1 MNPQAGY
8 NQPYQGGYQN
18 YGGPPPPAGQ
28 NRGYGGPVPGQPP
41 QQNAYMNG
49 PPSLGPPG
57 PKPSQGGYGAPP
69 SQKGPTGGYAQGGGD
84 MQNGFSHSGQT
95 YGAPPQQQQYGRGP
109 PPPGQQQ
116 YQQGPPG
123 PPMSSVQSGP
133 QGPPMSGIQTGPPM
147 SSVQSGRPGPPPMS
161 SGQTQMVNQMQT
173 MSLSQQRPGPPGAT
187 MGAPPPSNMPPSS
200 YGQPQ
205 GPPGSSAPPSS
216 MSMGPPS
223 SMSMGPPQMGP
234 PGPMYSSAG
243 YAPPSSQQGMV
254 GMQKS
259 TESKPKPN
267 YTGAPGYQGQYGPP
281 PSSPGGFGQ
290 PPPPGP
296 GGMGGYQGQPVAQPP
311 QQRRLDPDQIPSPAK
326 LDPDLIPSRIQVI
339 EDDRTSRGGQ
349 QFATNTRGLM
359 PPLVTTDFL
368 TIDQGNCNPAFMRA
382 SMYNIPCTADMYKQC
397 NVPMSLVIKPF
408 AELKPQEAQLCLVDH
423 GAAGPVRC
431 NRCKAYMC
439 PFMQFVEGGRRF
451 MCSFCS
457 CVTDVPD
464 TYFAHLDH
472 TGRRIDVYQR
482 PELACGSYEF
492 VATLDYCKQRAVPA
506 QSAPQSAEGAAE
518 SDVNNQPPSPPAFIF
533 MIEASYNSVK
543 NGMLPLLAK
552 HLKGLLDTLPRE
564 AGQEESSIRVGF
576 VTFNKVLH
584 FYNVKGTLAQPQML
598 VVSDVADVFLPL
610 LDGFLVTVQEARA
623 VIDSLLEQIPQM
635 FSDTRETEICLGPVV
650 QAGLEALKAADC
662 AGKLFVF
669 QTSLPLAEA
678 PGKLKNR
685 DDRKL
690 LGTDKEKTLFQ
701 PQTSFYQTLG
711 KECVAQGCCVDIF
724 LFPNQYVD
732 VATVSEVCKLTGGQL
747 YKYNFFTLEQTAQH
761 HNPMEAVNDGER
773 FIQDLTQDIQR
784 PIVFDAIMRVRT
796 STGFRPV
803 DFLGNFYMSNT
814 TDVELAAMDCD
825 KAVAVDFKH
834 DDKLSEELG
843 AYIQCAVLYTSVS
856 GQRRLR
862 VHNLSLNCCSTMADL
877 YKSCE
882 MDAIMNILSKQAVRS
897 VVNSTPKAIREQ
909 LMAQCANILATYRKN
924 CASPSSAGQLILP
937 ECMKLLPLYVNCVL
951 KSDALQGG
959 AETSTDDRAWLMHLL
974 NSMDIN
980 SSGAFFY
987 PRLLPLHNLSP
998 DKDDVPAA
1006 IRCSIERLKDNG
1018 VYLLENGVSMF
1029 MWIGM
1034 NVDPEWIQSVFGVQS
1049 VAQIDIDS
1057 GTLLS
1062 LDNPLSARVRNLV
1075 QQIRSQRSRF
1085 MKLTIVRQRDKL
1097 EPWFQHFLVEDKGL
1111 YGGASY
1117 VDFLCHMHKEIRNLL
1132 S

>member
-1 MNPQAGY
+1 
-8 NQPYQGGYQN
+8 
-18 YGGPPPPAGQ
+18 
-28 NRGYGGPVPGQPP
+28 
-41 QQNAYMNG
+41 
-49 PPSLGPPG
+49 
-57 PKPSQGGYGAPP
+57 
-69 SQKGPTGGYAQGGGD
+69 
-84 MQNGFSHSGQT
+84 
-95 YGAPPQQQQYGRGP
+95 
-109 PPPGQQQ
+109 
-116 YQQGPPG
+116 
-123 PPMSSVQSGP
+123 
-133 QGPPMSGIQTGPPM
+133 
-147 SSVQSGRPGPPPMS
+147 
-161 SGQTQMVNQMQT
+161 
-173 MSLSQQRPGPPGAT
+173 
-187 MGAPPPSNMPPSS
+187 
-200 YGQPQ
+200 
-205 GPPGSSAPPSS
+205 
-216 MSMGPPS
+216 
-223 SMSMGPPQMGP
+223 
-234 PGPMYSSAG
+234 
-243 YAPPSSQQGMV
+243 
-254 GMQKS
+254 
-259 TESKPKPN
+259 
-267 YTGAPGYQGQYGPP
+267 
-281 PSSPGGFGQ
+281 
-290 PPPPGP
+290 
-296 GGMGGYQGQPVAQPP
+296 
-311 QQRRLDPDQIPSPAK
+311 
-326 LDPDLIPSRIQVI
+326 
-339 EDDRTSRGGQ
+339 
-349 QFATNTRGLM
+349 
-359 PPLVTTDFL
+359 
-368 TIDQGNCNPAFMRA
+368 
-382 SMYNIPCTADMYKQC
+382 
-397 NVPMSLVIKPF
+397 
-408 AELKPQEAQLCLVDH
+408 
-423 GAAGPVRC
+423 
-431 NRCKAYMC
+431 
-439 PFMQFVEGGRRF
+439 
-451 MCSFCS
+451 
-457 CVTDVPD
+457 
-464 TYFAHLDH
+464 
-472 TGRRIDVYQR
+472 
-482 PELACGSYEF
+482 
-492 VATLDYCKQRAVPA
+492 
-506 QSAPQSAEGAAE
+506 
-518 SDVNNQPPSPPAFIF
+518 
-533 MIEASYNSVK
+533 
-543 NGMLPLLAK
+543 
-552 HLKGLLDTLPRE
+552 
-564 AGQEESSIRVGF
+564 
-576 VTFNKVLH
+576 
-584 FYNVKGTLAQPQML
+584 ML

-747 YKYNFFTLEQTAQH
+747 YKYNFFT
-761 HNPMEAVNDGER
+761 AVNDGER

-987 PRLLPLHNLSP
+987 PRLLPLVISCCCLF
-998 DKDDVPAA
+998 V
-1006 IRCSIERLKDNG
+1006 CLF
-1018 VYLLENGVSMF
+1018 VY
-1029 MWIGM
+1029 
-1034 NVDPEWIQSVFGVQS
+1034 VFPPPCPQ
-1049 VAQIDIDS
+1049 

>member
-1 MNPQAGY
+1 MNPQTGY
-8 NQPYQGGYQN
+8 NPPYQGGYQN
-18 YGGPPPPAGQ
+18 YGGPPPPGGQ

-41 QQNAYMNG
+41 PQNAYMNG

-57 PKPSQGGYGAPP
+57 AKPSQGGYGAPP
-69 SQKGPTGGYAQGGGD
+69 SQKGPSGGYGQGGGD
-84 MQNGFSHSGQT
+84 MQNGFSHGGQA
-95 YGAPPQQQQYGRGP
+95 YGGPPQQQQYSRGP
-109 PPPGQQQ
+109 PPPGPPQQ
-116 YQQGPPG
+116 YQPGPPG
-123 PPMSSVQSGP
+123 PPMSNVQTGPPGPPMSGVQSGSPMSSVQSGP
-133 QGPPMSGIQTGPPM
+133 PMS
-147 SSVQSGRPGPPPMS
+147 RPPPS
-161 SGQTQMVNQMQT
+161 SQMQMVNQMQT
-173 MSLSQQRPGPPGAT
+173 MSLSQQRTGPPAPG
-187 MGAPPPSNMPPSS
+187 MGAPPPSSMPPSS
-200 YGQPQ
+200 Y

-223 SMSMGPPQMGP
+223 SMPPQMGP
-234 PGPMYSSAG
+234 PGPGMYSSAG
-243 YAPPSSQQGMV
+243 YAPPASQPGMV
-254 GMQKS
+254 GMQKQS
-259 TESKPKPN
+259 TDKNKPN
-267 YTGAPGYQGQYGPP
+267 YSGAPGFQGGYGPP
-281 PSSPGGFGQ
+281 PTSQGGYGQ
-290 PPPPGP
+290 PPGP

-311 QQRRLDPDQIPSPAK
+311 QQRRLDPDQIPSPAR

-382 SMYNIPCTADMYKQC
+382 TMYNIPCTADMYKQC
-397 NVPMSLVIKPF
+397 SVPMSLVIKPF
-408 AELKPQEAQLCLVDH
+408 AQLKPQEAQLCVVDH
-423 GAAGPVRC
+423 GTAGPVRC

-492 VATLDYCKQRAVPA
+492 IATLDYCK
-506 QSAPQSAEGAAE
+506 
-518 SDVNNQPPSPPAFIF
+518 NNQPPNPPAFIF

-543 NGMLPLLAK
+543 NGMLPLLTK

-564 AGQEESSIRVGF
+564 DGQDESSIRVGF

-711 KECVAQGCCVDIF
+711 KDCVAQGCCVDIF

-747 YKYNFFTLEQTAQH
+747 YKYNFFTTEQTGQH

-796 STGFRPV
+796 STGFRPT

-843 AYIQCAVLYTSVS
+843 AYVQCAVLYTSVS

-974 NSMDIN
+974 SSMDIS

-998 DKDDVPAA
+998 DKDDVPTA

-1034 NVDPEWIQSVFGVQS
+1034 NVDAEWIQSVFGVQS

-1075 QQIRSQRSRF
+1075 QHIRSQRSRF

>member
-1 MNPQAGY
+1 MNPQTGY
-8 NQPYQGGYQN
+8 NPPYQGGYQN
-18 YGGPPPPAGQ
+18 YGGPPPPGGQ

-41 QQNAYMNG
+41 PQNAYMNG

-57 PKPSQGGYGAPP
+57 AKPSQGGYGAPP
-69 SQKGPTGGYAQGGGD
+69 SQKGPSGGYGQGGGD
-84 MQNGFSHSGQT
+84 MQNGFSHGGQA
-95 YGAPPQQQQYGRGP
+95 YGGPPQQQQYSRGP
-109 PPPGQQQ
+109 PPPGPPQQ
-116 YQQGPPG
+116 YQPGPPG
-123 PPMSSVQSGP
+123 PPMSNVQTGPPGPPMSGVQSGSPMSSVQSGP
-133 QGPPMSGIQTGPPM
+133 PMS
-147 SSVQSGRPGPPPMS
+147 RPPPS
-161 SGQTQMVNQMQT
+161 SQMQMVNQMQT
-173 MSLSQQRPGPPGAT
+173 MSLSQQRTGPPAPG
-187 MGAPPPSNMPPSS
+187 MGAPPPSSMPPSS
-200 YGQPQ
+200 Y

-223 SMSMGPPQMGP
+223 SMPPQMGP
-234 PGPMYSSAG
+234 PGPGMYSSAG
-243 YAPPSSQQGMV
+243 YAPPASQPGMV
-254 GMQKS
+254 GM
-259 TESKPKPN
+259 PN
-267 YTGAPGYQGQYGPP
+267 YSGAPGFQGGYGPP
-281 PSSPGGFGQ
+281 PTSQGGYGQ
-290 PPPPGP
+290 PPGP

-311 QQRRLDPDQIPSPAK
+311 QQRRLDPDQIPSPAR

-382 SMYNIPCTADMYKQC
+382 TMYNIPCTADMYKQC
-397 NVPMSLVIKPF
+397 SVPMSLVIKPF
-408 AELKPQEAQLCLVDH
+408 AQLKPQEAQLCVVDH
-423 GAAGPVRC
+423 GTAGPVRC

-492 VATLDYCKQRAVPA
+492 IATLDYCKQRSVPVQPVSQA
-506 QSAPQSAEGAAE
+506 GDGSAE
-518 SDVNNQPPSPPAFIF
+518 SDVNNQPPNPPAFIF

-543 NGMLPLLAK
+543 NGMLPLLTK

-564 AGQEESSIRVGF
+564 DGQDESSIRVGF

-711 KECVAQGCCVDIF
+711 KDCVAQGCCVDIF

-747 YKYNFFTLEQTAQH
+747 YKYNFFTTEQTGQH

-796 STGFRPV
+796 STGFRPT

-843 AYIQCAVLYTSVS
+843 AYVQCAVLYTSVS

-974 NSMDIN
+974 SSMDIS

-998 DKDDVPAA
+998 DKDDVPTA

-1034 NVDPEWIQSVFGVQS
+1034 NVDAEWIQSVFGVQS

-1057 GTLLS
+1057 PTLLDKEGTLLS

-1075 QQIRSQRSRF
+1075 QHIRSQRSRF

>member
-1 MNPQAGY
+1 MNPQTGY

-18 YGGPPPPAGQ
+18 YGGPPPPGGQ
-28 NRGYGGPVPGQPP
+28 SRGYGGPVPGQPP
-41 QQNAYMNG
+41 PQNAYMNG
-49 PPSLGPPG
+49 PPSLGPSG
-57 PKPSQGGYGAPP
+57 AKPPQGGYGAPP
-69 SQKGPTGGYAQGGGD
+69 SQKGPAGGYGQGGGD
-84 MQNGFSHSGQT
+84 MQNGFSHSGQA
-95 YGAPPQQQQYGRGP
+95 YGAAPQQQQYGRGP

-133 QGPPMSGIQTGPPM
+133 PGPPM
-147 SSVQSGRPGPPPMS
+147 SSVQSGPPMS
-161 SGQTQMVNQMQT
+161 RPPPSQAQMVTQMQT
-173 MSLSQQRPGPPGAT
+173 MSLSQQRPGPPGAG
-187 MGAPPPSNMPPSS
+187 MGAPPPSSMPPSS
-200 YGQPQ
+200 YGQPP

-223 SMSMGPPQMGP
+223 SMPPQMGP

-243 YAPPSSQQGMV
+243 YAPPASQQGVV
-254 GMQKS
+254 GMQKQS
-259 TESKPKPN
+259 AESKPKPN
-267 YTGAPGYQGQYGPP
+267 YAGTPGYQGQFGPP
-281 PSSPGGFGQ
+281 PSSPGAFGQ
-290 PPPPGP
+290 PPPPGA

-311 QQRRLDPDQIPSPAK
+311 QQRRLDPDQIPSP
-326 LDPDLIPSRIQVI
+326 IQVI

-368 TIDQGNCNPAFMRA
+368 TIDQGNCNPAYMRA
-382 SMYNIPCTADMYKQC
+382 TMYNIPTTADMYKQC

-408 AELKPQEAQLCLVDH
+408 TELKPQEAQLCIVDH

-492 VATLDYCKQRAVPA
+492 IATLDYCKQRAGPVQPVA
-506 QSAPQSAEGAAE
+506 QAGEGGTE

-701 PQTSFYQTLG
+701 PQTGFYQTLG

-732 VATVSEVCKLTGGQL
+732 VATISEVCKLTGGQL
-747 YKYNFFTLEQTAQH
+747 YKYNFFTTEQTTQH

-814 TDVELAAMDCD
+814 TDVELGAMDCD

-974 NSMDIN
+974 NSMDIS

-998 DKDDVPAA
+998 DKDDVPMA
-1006 IRCSIERLKDNG
+1006 IRCSIERMKDNG

-1034 NVDPEWIQSVFGVQS
+1034 NVDAEWIQSVFGVQS

-1057 GTLLS
+1057 PTLLDKEGTLLS

>member
-1 MNPQAGY
+1 MNPQTGY
-8 NQPYQGGYQN
+8 NPPYQGGYQN
-18 YGGPPPPAGQ
+18 YGGPPPPGGQ

-41 QQNAYMNG
+41 PQNAYMNG

-57 PKPSQGGYGAPP
+57 AKPSQGGYGAPP
-69 SQKGPTGGYAQGGGD
+69 SQKGPSGGYGQGGGD
-84 MQNGFSHSGQT
+84 MQNGFSHGGQA
-95 YGAPPQQQQYGRGP
+95 YGGPPQQQQYSRGP
-109 PPPGQQQ
+109 PPPGPPQQ
-116 YQQGPPG
+116 YQPGPPG
-123 PPMSSVQSGP
+123 PPMSNVQTGPPGPPMSGVQSGSPMSSVQSGP
-133 QGPPMSGIQTGPPM
+133 PMS
-147 SSVQSGRPGPPPMS
+147 RPPPS
-161 SGQTQMVNQMQT
+161 SQMQMVNQMQT
-173 MSLSQQRPGPPGAT
+173 MSLSQQRTGPPAPG
-187 MGAPPPSNMPPSS
+187 MGAPPPSSMPPSS
-200 YGQPQ
+200 Y

-223 SMSMGPPQMGP
+223 SMPPQMGP
-234 PGPMYSSAG
+234 PGPGMYSSAG
-243 YAPPSSQQGMV
+243 YAPPASQPGMV
-254 GMQKS
+254 GMQKQS
-259 TESKPKPN
+259 TDKNKPN
-267 YTGAPGYQGQYGPP
+267 YSGAPGFQGGYGPP
-281 PSSPGGFGQ
+281 PTSQGGYGQ
-290 PPPPGP
+290 PPGP

-311 QQRRLDPDQIPSPAK
+311 QQRRLDPDQIPSPAR

-382 SMYNIPCTADMYKQC
+382 TMYNIPCTADMYKQC
-397 NVPMSLVIKPF
+397 SVPMSLVIKPF
-408 AELKPQEAQLCLVDH
+408 AQLKPQEAQLCVVDH
-423 GAAGPVRC
+423 GTAGPVRC

-492 VATLDYCKQRAVPA
+492 IATLDYCKQRSVPVQPVSQA
-506 QSAPQSAEGAAE
+506 GDGSAE
-518 SDVNNQPPSPPAFIF
+518 SDVNNQPPNPPAFIF

-543 NGMLPLLAK
+543 NGMLPLLTK

-564 AGQEESSIRVGF
+564 DGQDESSIRVGF

-711 KECVAQGCCVDIF
+711 KDCVAQGCCVDIF

-747 YKYNFFTLEQTAQH
+747 YKYNFFTTEQTGQH

-796 STGFRPV
+796 STGFRPT

-843 AYIQCAVLYTSVS
+843 AYVQCAVLYTSVS

-974 NSMDIN
+974 SSMDIS

-998 DKDDVPAA
+998 DKDDVPTA

-1034 NVDPEWIQSVFGVQS
+1034 NVDAEWIQSVFGVQS

-1075 QQIRSQRSRF
+1075 QHIRSQRSRF

>member
-1 MNPQAGY
+1 MNPQTGY
-8 NQPYQGGYQN
+8 NPPYQGGYQN
-18 YGGPPPPAGQ
+18 YGGPPPPGGQ

-41 QQNAYMNG
+41 PQNAYMNG

-57 PKPSQGGYGAPP
+57 AKPSQGGYGAPP
-69 SQKGPTGGYAQGGGD
+69 SQKGPSGGYGQGGGD
-84 MQNGFSHSGQT
+84 MQNGFSHGGQA
-95 YGAPPQQQQYGRGP
+95 YGGPPQQQQYSRGP
-109 PPPGQQQ
+109 PPPGPPQQ
-116 YQQGPPG
+116 YQPGPPG
-123 PPMSSVQSGP
+123 PPMSNVQTGPPGPPMSGVQSGSPMSSVQSGP
-133 QGPPMSGIQTGPPM
+133 PMS
-147 SSVQSGRPGPPPMS
+147 RPPPS
-161 SGQTQMVNQMQT
+161 SQMQMVNQMQT
-173 MSLSQQRPGPPGAT
+173 MSLSQQRTGPPAPG
-187 MGAPPPSNMPPSS
+187 MGAPPPSSMPPSS
-200 YGQPQ
+200 Y

-223 SMSMGPPQMGP
+223 SMPPQMGP
-234 PGPMYSSAG
+234 PGPGMYSSAG
-243 YAPPSSQQGMV
+243 YAPPASQPGMV
-254 GMQKS
+254 GMQKQS
-259 TESKPKPN
+259 TDKNKPN
-267 YTGAPGYQGQYGPP
+267 YSGAPGFQGGYGPP
-281 PSSPGGFGQ
+281 PTSQGGYGQ
-290 PPPPGP
+290 PPGP

-311 QQRRLDPDQIPSPAK
+311 QQRRLDPDQIPSP
-326 LDPDLIPSRIQVI
+326 IQVI

-382 SMYNIPCTADMYKQC
+382 TMYNIPCTADMYKQC
-397 NVPMSLVIKPF
+397 SVPMSLVIKPF
-408 AELKPQEAQLCLVDH
+408 AQLKPQEAQLCVVDH
-423 GAAGPVRC
+423 GTAGPVRC

-492 VATLDYCKQRAVPA
+492 IATLDYCKQRSVPVQPVSQA
-506 QSAPQSAEGAAE
+506 GDGSAE
-518 SDVNNQPPSPPAFIF
+518 SDVNNQPPNPPAFIF

-543 NGMLPLLAK
+543 NGMLPLLTK

-564 AGQEESSIRVGF
+564 DGQDESSIRVGF

-711 KECVAQGCCVDIF
+711 KDCVAQGCCVDIF

-747 YKYNFFTLEQTAQH
+747 YKYNFFTTEQTGQH

-796 STGFRPV
+796 STGFRPT

-843 AYIQCAVLYTSVS
+843 AYVQCAVLYTSVS

-974 NSMDIN
+974 SSMDIS

-998 DKDDVPAA
+998 DKDDVPTA

-1034 NVDPEWIQSVFGVQS
+1034 NVDAEWIQSVFGVQS

-1057 GTLLS
+1057 PTLLDKEGTLLS

-1075 QQIRSQRSRF
+1075 QHIRSQRSRF